1 MTTRGNGIAVKG
13 PVVGRAVA
21 VARLVCEVLIGERPT
36 GPLCVTFGGR
46 RPCRRGAAKALALE
60 AVTRAVGPRAEI
72 EHVPEADLGVD
83 RHRRSSGPVDQI
95 LGDISDGRRTS
106 VGVGEGVQS

>member
-36 GPLCVTFGGR
+36 PPVR
-46 RPCRRGAAKALALE
+46 
-60 AVTRAVGPRAEI
+60 
-72 EHVPEADLGVD
+72 DL
-83 RHRRSSGPVDQI
+83 
-95 LGDISDGRRTS
+95 RRTS
-106 VGVGEGVQS
+106 TVSPGSCQGTRA